1 MQKVHLDN
9 LNKTKIEQSEKSIE
23 KIPITLSL
31 FMNKNSNLIQL
42 AFRSEVKEKPGY
54 FFFDLTLVG
63 NLALVHFT
71 RPDLSQSV
79 CLNMHLAA
87 AHLYRDK

>member
-1 MQKVHLDN
+1 MN
-9 LNKTKIEQSEKSIE
+9 NKKTGKDQGQFL
-23 KIPITLSL
+23 LSL
-31 FMNKNSNLIQL
+31 QFLNKNSNLVQL